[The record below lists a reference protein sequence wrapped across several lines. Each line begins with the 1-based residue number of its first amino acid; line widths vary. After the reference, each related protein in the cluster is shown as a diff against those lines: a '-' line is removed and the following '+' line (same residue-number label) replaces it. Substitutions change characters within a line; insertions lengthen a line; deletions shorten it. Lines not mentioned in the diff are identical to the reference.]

1 MCAMQMKNAQPEM
14 KEKANLVWWVAKLVV
29 KNTGE
34 EEK

>member
-1 MCAMQMKNAQPEM
+1 MKNAHPEM
-14 KEKANLVWWVAKLVV
+14 KEKANLVWCVAKLVV